1 MKFSKNYRKSTRFSI
16 FKNLK
21 IFKLPV
27 IFGWLNSYKI
37 NKIQRLKSYFATCL
51 IHDYRR
57 S

>member
-27 IFGWLNSYKI
+27 IFGWLNSYYY
-37 NKIQRLKSYFATCL
+37 SYSGYIKHSTN
-51 IHDYRR
+51 
-57 S
+57 

>member
-37 NKIQRLKSYFATCL
+37 KNIIGIT
-51 IHDYRR
+51 
-57 S
+57 